1 MHIQIYMYM
10 SYTMHKHYVY
20 DDVTYV
26 YDDVTYV
33 YDDVTYVYDMY
44 TSSIQIGGRHV
55 GV

>member
-10 SYTMHKHYVY
+10 SYTMHKHH
-20 DDVTYV
+20 V